1 MQALA
6 QWWRRRSQDA
16 VRHAW
21 GLAPQAGS
29 WVLVGLKRKHQGLAQ
44 VHSVHDLQP
53 PVGMDA
59 LEPSW
64 LSPHLLH
71 RGRASGGI
79 RHRLN
84 LALPNT
90 QLQEGRI
97 DLPAQLPPKDW
108 PHEVQWEV
116 SQALQLPPDAVHF
129 DFEPDPL
136 TDARVQRL
144 HWIACARSDVQAFK
158 SCTRAAG
165 WRLATVE
172 TEMQAAQRAV
182 RVLQGG
188 VDSLLTQA
196 PQDWQFR
203 VGAPFSPD
211 AQDTP
216 DARGLANAPA
226 AMAHSLDHILQTPG
240 RARLVASGLALRAWQ

>member
-1 MQALA
+1 
-6 QWWRRRSQDA
+6 
-16 VRHAW
+16 
-21 GLAPQAGS
+21 
-29 WVLVGLKRKHQGLAQ
+29 
-44 VHSVHDLQP
+44 
-53 PVGMDA
+53 MDA
-59 LEPSW
+59 LDPSW
-64 LSPHLLH
+64 LSSHLLH
-71 RGRASGGI
+71 KGRASGVN
-79 RHRLN
+79 RNRLN

-90 QLQEGRI
+90 QLQEGQI
-97 DLPAQLPPKDW
+97 ELPAELPSDDW
-108 PHEVQWEV
+108 PHEVLWEV
-116 SQALQLPPDAVHF
+116 SQALQLPPEAVHF

-136 TDARVQRL
+136 TDGRVQRL
-144 HWIACARSDVQAFK
+144 HWIACARSDVLAFK

-203 VGAPFSPD
+203 VSAPVSPD
-211 AQDTP
+211 VKEDPYASVP
-216 DARGLANAPA
+216 ADAPEALSLGLG
-226 AMAHSLDHILQTPG
+226 HILQSQG

>member
-1 MQALA
+1 MQAWVK
-6 QWWRRRSQDA
+6 WWRRRGQNA

-29 WVLVGLKRKHQGLAQ
+29 WVLVGLKRQQHGLAQ

-53 PVGMDA
+53 PVGMDV
-59 LEPSW
+59 LDPSW
-64 LSPHLLH
+64 LSLHLLH
-71 RGRASGGI
+71 NGRASGGI

-90 QLQEGRI
+90 QLQEGQI
-97 DLPAQLPPKDW
+97 ELPAELPSDDW

-136 TDARVQRL
+136 TDGRVQRL
-144 HWIACARSDVQAFK
+144 SWIACARSDVQAFK

-203 VGAPFSPD
+203 VGAPVSPD
-211 AQDTP
+211 AKEDLDTRAPADWP
-216 DARGLANAPA
+216 DAMAQGLG
-226 AMAHSLDHILQTPG
+226 HILQTQG